1 MRFLKT
7 ILREIRN
14 DIKVFFGLV
23 TSKVALAIAGVVSW
37 LGFVFWFAY
46 ILEASAGLHPEIAA
60 PVSIFS
66 SLAVIAMVYWI
77 TTIVIRA
84 RKRIQ
89 RENTQILNTISGSN
103 NGQRK
108 YN

>member
-1 MRFLKT
+1 MRFVKT
-7 ILREIRN
+7 IFREIGN
-14 DIKVFFGLV
+14 DITAFFGLV
-23 TSKVALAIAGVVSW
+23 TSKVALAIAGVISW
-37 LGFVFWFAY
+37 LGFVFWFAH

-66 SLAVIAMVYWI
+66 SLAVIAIVFWI
-77 TTIVIRA
+77 VTIVIRA

-89 RENTQILNTISGSN
+89 RENTQILNTIKGN
-103 NGQRK
+103 TRDQRK